1 MGPSLD
7 RMSALGASVLPG
19 AVAFRVW
26 APRCQSVDVVVDG
39 RAVEALAPREGGLFE
54 ARLEGV
60 AEGARYKYRL
70 DATRYRP
77 DPVSRFQPEGIH
89 GPSVAIDPNRFV
101 WTDQEF
107 AGHAPGLDDEQ
118 RTRIGP
124 SQRWLFATIEKIRR
138 KLDA

>member
-7 RMSALGASVLPG
+7 RMSVLGASLLPG

-70 DATRYRP
+70 RATRHPP
-77 DPVSRFQPEGIH
+77 DPRSRLQPPGVH
-89 GPSVAIDPNRFV
+89 RPSGPHQPQPLR
-101 WTDQEF
+101 
-107 AGHAPGLDDEQ
+107 LD
-118 RTRIGP
+118 
-124 SQRWLFATIEKIRR
+124 
-138 KLDA
+138 

>member
-7 RMSALGASVLPG
+7 RMSVLGASLLPG

-77 DPVSRFQPEGIH
+77 GPVSRLPPEGVPR
-89 GPSVAIDPNRFV
+89 PSGGHDPHRFD
-101 WTDQEF
+101 WTRQAV
-107 AGHAPGLDDEQ
+107 AGH
-118 RTRIGP
+118 
-124 SQRWLFATIEKIRR
+124 
-138 KLDA
+138 

>member
-1 MGPSLD
+1 MGLSLD
-7 RMSALGASVLPG
+7 RMGVLGASLLPG

-77 DPVSRFQPEGIH
+77 DPVSRFQPEGVH
-89 GPSVAIDPNRFV
+89 GPSGAIEPNRFV
-101 WTDQEF
+101 RTHPEF
-107 AGHAPGLDDEQ
+107 RRHAPRDLVFYEIHVGVFKPAGTLQGL
-118 RTRIGP
+118 
-124 SQRWLFATIEKIRR
+124 
-138 KLDA
+138 